1 MGRPLRVCPGGHR
14 TRYVTEMTDA
24 PISPSAPGS
33 SADVVRTWDARAE
46 RYLQLFRYELEGKPY
61 DLEVLRAFAERVGAG
76 GRVYDAGCGPCGHVT
91 ALLSAYGLDTL
102 GIDLSPRCVALAR
115 REQPGCRFA
124 VMDQR
129 AVTGGPLDGL
139 VAYYSLHDQPKRLL
153 PDTLASWAA
162 AIRPGG
168 QLLIVAKEGE
178 GDGIIADPLGSELCV
193 YWAEFTAYELRRA
206 AHEAG
211 FGTDDCTV
219 REAYENEIPA
229 RRVYLAAT
237 RR

>member
-1 MGRPLRVCPGGHR
+1 MADIP
-14 TRYVTEMTDA
+14 MS
-24 PISPSAPGS
+24 SPAPGS
-33 SADVVRTWDARAE
+33 PADVVRTWDARAE
-46 RYLQLFRYELEGKPY
+46 RYLQLFRYELEEKPY
-61 DLEVLRAFAERVGAG
+61 DLEALRAFAERVGAG

-91 ALLSAYGLDTL
+91 ALLAAYGLDML

-124 VMDQR
+124 VMDQG
-129 AVTGGPLDGL
+129 ALTGGPLDGL
-139 VAYYSLHDQPKRLL
+139 VAYYSLHDQPKHRL
-153 PDTLASWAA
+153 PDTMASWAA

-168 QLLIVAKEGE
+168 RLLVVAKEGA
-178 GDGIIADPLGSELCV
+178 GDGVIDDPLGSELRV
-193 YWAEFTAYELRRA
+193 YWSEYTAYELRRA

-219 REAYENEIPA
+219 REAYENEIPS